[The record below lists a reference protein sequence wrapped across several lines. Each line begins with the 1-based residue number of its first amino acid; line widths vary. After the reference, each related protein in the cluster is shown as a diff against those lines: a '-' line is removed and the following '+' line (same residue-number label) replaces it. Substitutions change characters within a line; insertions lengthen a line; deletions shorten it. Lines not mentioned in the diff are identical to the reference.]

1 MENNIIM
8 VKTGTD
14 SMKDMDKRIIEK
26 KLKKGEMTEKEFK
39 AYLKKL
45 PDLSSHVEEATIE
58 KKKGKA
64 S

>member
-1 MENNIIM
+1 M
-8 VKTGTD
+8 VKTGANAGIET
-14 SMKDMDKRIIEK
+14 DKRIIEK
-26 KLKKGEMTEKEFK
+26 KLKKGEMAEKDLN

-45 PDLSSHVEEATIE
+45 PDVSDHAEEAAME

>member
-1 MENNIIM
+1 M
-8 VKTGTD
+8 VKTGTENL
-14 SMKDMDKRIIEK
+14 KDMDKRIVEK
-26 KLKKGEMTEKEFK
+26 KLKKGQMTDKELK

-45 PDLSSHVEEATIE
+45 PDLSDQVEETSME

>member
-1 MENNIIM
+1 M
-8 VKTGTD
+8 VKQSTD
-14 SMKDMDKRIIEK
+14 SRKDMDKRIIEK
-26 KLKKGEMTEKEFK
+26 KLKKGEMTEKELK

-45 PDLSSHVEEATIE
+45 PDLSNQAEEETIE

>member
-1 MENNIIM
+1 M

-14 SMKDMDKRIIEK
+14 SGKEMDKRIIEK

-45 PDLSSHVEEATIE
+45 PDLSDHVEDAKVE

>member
-1 MENNIIM
+1 MENKVIM
-8 VKTGTD
+8 VKTGADTG
-14 SMKDMDKRIIEK
+14 KDMDKRIIEK
-26 KLKKGEMTEKEFK
+26 KMKKGEMTEKELK

-45 PDLSSHVEEATIE
+45 PDVSDQAEEATLE

>member
-1 MENNIIM
+1 M
-8 VKTGTD
+8 VKSGTENG
-14 SMKDMDKRIIEK
+14 KEMDKRIIEK
-26 KLKKGEMTEKEFK
+26 KLKKGEMTEKELK

-45 PDLSSHVEEATIE
+45 PDLSDYVEDAKVE